1 MKSCI
6 LLPPLTED
14 CVMSEWGQQPSKERW
29 DASQISVLFSL
40 TSSRIWGMR
49 RESARS
55 PQTAIVLA
63 FLSFSA
69 LFSASQT
76 GKRLRYNS
84 CPTPSQLSCHWLH
97 MRNNETSSETRLQK
111 RRGGGGCFNIKIV
124 LKEEEEGGCN
134 KKAEALS
141 LPLCGHYLWGGL
153 GICFL
158 SLCQRCRGRPGVVR
172 LGFWLPNRPN
182 PLYRSFFPRLVPFTV
197 FKKSLGHSISGSSPL
212 SLSLSL
218 DPACLN
224 WPIGKDLGWM
234 EGA

>member
-14 CVMSEWGQQPSKERW
+14 CVMSERGQQPSKERW

-111 RRGGGGCFNIKIV
+111 GGGCFNIKIV
-124 LKEEEEGGCN
+124 LKEEEEGGGVCN
-134 KKAEALS
+134 KKQK
-141 LPLCGHYLWGGL
+141 LCL
-153 GICFL
+153 FL
-158 SLCQRCRGRPGVVR
+158 SVAIIFGEVWGSAFLASV
-172 LGFWLPNRPN
+172 
-182 PLYRSFFPRLVPFTV
+182 
-197 FKKSLGHSISGSSPL
+197 SG
-212 SLSLSL
+212 
-218 DPACLN
+218 A
-224 WPIGKDLGWM
+224 GEDLG
-234 EGA
+234 

>member
-14 CVMSEWGQQPSKERW
+14 CVMSERGQQPSKERW

-84 CPTPSQLSCHWLH
+84 CPTQSQLSCHWLH

-111 RRGGGGCFNIKIV
+111 RRGGWGVFQYKNCSKGGGGGGAIK
-124 LKEEEEGGCN
+124 KQ
-134 KKAEALS
+134 K
-141 LPLCGHYLWGGL
+141 LCL
-153 GICFL
+153 FL
-158 SLCQRCRGRPGVVR
+158 SVAIIFGEVWGSAFLASV
-172 LGFWLPNRPN
+172 
-182 PLYRSFFPRLVPFTV
+182 
-197 FKKSLGHSISGSSPL
+197 SG
-212 SLSLSL
+212 
-218 DPACLN
+218 A
-224 WPIGKDLGWM
+224 GEDLG
-234 EGA
+234 

>member
-14 CVMSEWGQQPSKERW
+14 CVMSERGQQPSKERW

-124 LKEEEEGGCN
+124 LKEEEEGGVCN
-134 KKAEALS
+134 KKQK
-141 LPLCGHYLWGGL
+141 LCL
-153 GICFL
+153 FL
-158 SLCQRCRGRPGVVR
+158 SVAIIFGEVWGSAFLASV
-172 LGFWLPNRPN
+172 
-182 PLYRSFFPRLVPFTV
+182 
-197 FKKSLGHSISGSSPL
+197 SG
-212 SLSLSL
+212 
-218 DPACLN
+218 A
-224 WPIGKDLGWM
+224 GEDLG
-234 EGA
+234 